1 MEGNT
6 PPYSI
11 RRTGFAGSRRVFA
24 EVSLPSESENSYLA
38 DFAPGKSLI
47 FSKIRIS
54 NDTNSFVSFEGLCN
68 SPLISVTQKLSAAV
82 SRPVR

>member
-24 EVSLPSESENSYLA
+24 EVSLPSESENSFLA

-47 FSKIRIS
+47 FSKIRSIERYAS
-54 NDTNSFVSFEGLCN
+54 GVSLDG
-68 SPLISVTQKLSAAV
+68 AV
-82 SRPVR
+82 QQPRGGNRELLVKPRETR

>member
-11 RRTGFAGSRRVFA
+11 RRTGFVGSRRVFA

-68 SPLISVTQKLSAAV
+68 SPFFDCFNPLAQ
-82 SRPVR
+82 RRM

>member
-47 FSKIRIS
+47 FSKIRKIEGYTFS
-54 NDTNSFVSFEGLCN
+54 VSLEW
-68 SPLISVTQKLSAAV
+68 AV
-82 SRPVR
+82 QQPV